1 MSEKLAPSSAEYI
14 QHHLQNLTFDANTLT
29 LGHGGFW
36 TLHLDTLIISLILGF
51 IFIGI
56 FRYIAV
62 TATSGTPGKLQNLI
76 EIVYNFVDQQVK
88 DSFHGRSKM
97 IAPLALTIFVW
108 VFLMNF
114 MDLLP
119 IDLLPRIL
127 SLFGIHYLKV
137 VPTTD
142 LNLTF
147 GLSITVLVLILFC
160 SIQIKGWGGFAKE
173 LFTSPFGKWLFPAN
187 IAFNCI
193 EILARPVSLA
203 LRLFGN
209 MYAGE
214 LIFILIAVLPWWSQW
229 FLGVPWAIFHI
240 LIITLQAF
248 IFMMLTIVYLS
259 LAHESH

>member
-1 MSEKLAPSSAEYI
+1 LSM
-14 QHHLQNLTFDANTLT
+14 
-29 LGHGGFW
+29 
-36 TLHLDTLIISLILGF
+36 
-51 IFIGI
+51 
-56 FRYIAV
+56 
-62 TATSGTPGKLQNLI
+62 
-76 EIVYNFVDQQVK
+76 
-88 DSFHGRSKM
+88 
-97 IAPLALTIFVW
+97 TIFMW
-108 VFLMNF
+108 VFLMNA

-119 IDLLPRIL
+119 VDLLPRIL
-127 SLFGIHYLKV
+127 DLFGVHNLKV

-147 GLSITVLVLILFC
+147 GLSLSVLFLIIFY
-160 SIQIKGWGGFAKE
+160 SFKIKGAKGFTQE
-173 LFTSPFGKWLFPAN
+173 LLTSPFGKWLFPFN

-193 EILARPVSLA
+193 EILARPISLA

-229 FLGVPWAIFHI
+229 ILGVPWAIFHI